1 MAPAQHPLT
10 ISALAPGS
18 MARRHNRSREIAA
31 AAKQRVADEQ
41 HLDIGAVDVS
51 SSGEERESSRQA
63 HLKGPYV
70 GANVSRWP
78 SKMDEGERI

>member
-1 MAPAQHPLT
+1 MV
-10 ISALAPGS
+10 GG
-18 MARRHNRSREIAA
+18 
-31 AAKQRVADEQ
+31 AKQRVVDEQ

-51 SSGEERESSRQA
+51 SWDKERESGGQA

>member
-1 MAPAQHPLT
+1 MV
-10 ISALAPGS
+10 GG
-18 MARRHNRSREIAA
+18 
-31 AAKQRVADEQ
+31 AKQRVVDEQ
-41 HLDIGAVDVS
+41 HLDIGAVDIS
-51 SSGEERESSRQA
+51 SFGEERESSRQA